1 MPPLDALPLAVE
13 WVTGAPA
20 FAALAAEWDAS
31 FAAGSPFDLHGWY
44 SAWWRAFGAGQLAVC
59 LVRRDGDLVAALPMS
74 LRRGRLEG
82 LANDHSGLFRPLAA
96 DAEAL
101 RELSRATLGRRVGE
115 VTLPMVPA
123 DAKALPLLR
132 EAAGGAGRALLEEPG
147 PVSPFVATDGE
158 AEAWRRGAKAKWKA
172 RLARYRRKM
181 EREHGAAFELVA
193 APDRLEE
200 WLDEGFRL
208 EASGWKGREGTA
220 IESDPGTAS
229 FYRDVAALFHARG
242 ELRLSRL
249 SLDGQAVAFSF
260 CVEHGGRLYSL
271 KTGYDESWRKLVPGL
286 VLQLSIV
293 ERCFELGLTSYELLG
308 NTAEWKEKL
317 ATGERSHRTLR
328 FYARGPRGS
337 LGRLYRGRLR
347 PQLARASHRLR
358 PPSH

>member
-1 MPPLDALPLAVE
+1 MPPRVALPPAVE
-13 WVTGAPA
+13 WVTEPDA
-20 FAALAAEWDAS
+20 FAALATEWDSA
-31 FAAGSPFDLHGWY
+31 FVGGSPFDLHAWY
-44 SAWWRAFGAGQLAVC
+44 SAWWRAFGAGQLAIC
-59 LVRRDGDLVAALPMS
+59 LARRDGDLVAALPMS

-82 LANDHSGLFRPLAA
+82 LANDHSGLFRPLAV
-96 DAEAL
+96 DEEAL
-101 RELSRATLGRRVGE
+101 RELSRATLARRASE
-115 VTLPMVPA
+115 VALPMVPA
-123 DAKALPLLR
+123 DEEALPLLR
-132 EAAGGAGRALLEEPG
+132 AAAGEAGRVLVEEPG
-147 PVSPFVATDGE
+147 PVSPLIATDGE
-158 AEAWRRGAKAKWKA
+158 VEAWRRGSKAKWKA

-181 EREHGAAFELVA
+181 EREHDAVLEIVA
-193 APDRLEE
+193 APDPLEDRLEE
-200 WLDEGFRL
+200 GFRI

-220 IESDPGTAS
+220 IESDPATAG

-260 CVEHGGRLYSL
+260 CIEHGNRLYSL
-271 KTGYDESWRKLVPGL
+271 KAGYDESWRKLVPGL